1 MSKKEIKKLEQ
12 KKLEKLNK
20 KYPNAKIISDVKSC
34 EDRINEKRKK
44 LLALRNEVILTAY
57 QQIEIKNI
65 TDEYEKAK
73 NWLIKAGEEIFEKLL
88 DNQIGLLEAVRD
100 GKVITNIK
108 H

>member
-20 KYPNAKIISDVKSC
+20 KYPNAKIISDV
-34 EDRINEKRKK
+34 
-44 LLALRNEVILTAY
+44 
-57 QQIEIKNI
+57 
-65 TDEYEKAK
+65 
-73 NWLIKAGEEIFEKLL
+73 
-88 DNQIGLLEAVRD
+88 EAVRD